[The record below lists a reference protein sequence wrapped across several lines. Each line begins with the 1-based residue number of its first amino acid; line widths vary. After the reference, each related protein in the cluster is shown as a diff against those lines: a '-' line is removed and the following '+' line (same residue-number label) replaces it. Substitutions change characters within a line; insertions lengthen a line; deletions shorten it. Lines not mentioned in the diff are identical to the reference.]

1 MHNIEMMRILMTII
15 LFCSVLAGTWA
26 MLMLL
31 HEVISIIGD
40 WKGEDDY
47 DDN

>member
-15 LFCSVLAGTWA
+15 LFCSVLAGTWSA
-26 MLMLL
+26 LMLL
-31 HEVISIIGD
+31 HDVISLIGD
-40 WKGEDDY
+40 LKGEDN

>member
-15 LFCSVLAGTWA
+15 LFCSVLAGSWA

-31 HEVISIIGD
+31 HEIISIIGE
-40 WKGEDDY
+40 WKGEDY

>member
-15 LFCSVLAGTWA
+15 LYCSVLAGSWA

-40 WKGEDDY
+40 LKGGDNDDDY
-47 DDN
+47 

>member
-1 MHNIEMMRILMTII
+1 MHNIEMMRILITII

-26 MLMLL
+26 ALMLL
-31 HEVISIIGD
+31 HEVITLIGD
-40 WKGEDDY
+40 WKGDNY